1 MNSCDELKPAM
12 EVIEQQMVE
21 AKKNESANVL
31 NEVIVFVMTLFNE
44 SYRILCLEKF
54 MNKITEVAVPKC
66 GSSDKKYRV

>member
-31 NEVIVFVMTLFNE
+31 NEVNSLCNDFGFNAGM
-44 SYRILCLEKF
+44 LTGF
-54 MNKITEVAVPKC
+54 FA
-66 GSSDKKYRV
+66 